1 MSKGNSQKK
10 KSNVQGKGQ
19 TRNIFL
25 PLVLHVSGL
34 TLAEES
40 HPYDPN
46 VIHKPLLIFF
56 LKKTPALVSIISY
69 WRWKEIKEPVKT
81 QKKKMT
87 TTMTTTTER
96 LLYYIGFDKILAKG
110 NAA

>member
-1 MSKGNSQKK
+1 M
-10 KSNVQGKGQ
+10 
-19 TRNIFL
+19 
-25 PLVLHVSGL
+25 LHVSGL

-81 QKKKMT
+81 QKKKKTT

-96 LLYYIGFDKILAKG
+96 PLYYIGFDKILAKG